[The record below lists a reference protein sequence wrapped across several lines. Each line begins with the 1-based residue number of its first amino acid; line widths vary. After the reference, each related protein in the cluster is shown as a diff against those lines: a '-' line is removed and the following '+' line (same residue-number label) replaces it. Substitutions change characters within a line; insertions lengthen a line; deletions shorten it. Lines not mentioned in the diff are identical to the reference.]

1 VDIQGI
7 EAHLLRLVNIETVAT
22 APSYIKD
29 DAATALNQAFQEI
42 WSSPD
47 SDYFTREEKTLSTV
61 AGTKA
66 YVLAEAIQDILGPIR
81 FTATGK
87 PIAPCESK
95 GELHAFGPIFQS
107 GESYDVSHGEPQ
119 VYYLDRTRSPSDEDE
134 VLVVTLL
141 LAPTPDKA
149 YTITYDAA
157 LECPSFTRS
166 DFCDTPLAKLPIP
179 HKYVET
185 ILLPIARYNMTRSH
199 FFSNQDL
206 MKALEGDYLKAM
218 RQIGYVDPQIY
229 SADTQPPQKGERS
242 HAASTQ

>member
-7 EAHLLRLVNIETVAT
+7 EAHLLRLVNIESVSS

-29 DAATALNQAFQEI
+29 DAATSLNQAFQEI

-47 SDYFTREEKTLSTV
+47 SDYFTREEKSLSTIP
-61 AGTKA
+61 GTKA
-66 YVLAEAIQDILGPIR
+66 YALESAIQDILGPIR

-107 GESYDVSHGEPQ
+107 RSGYDVDQGEPQ
-119 VYYLDRTRSPSDEDE
+119 VYYLDRTRSPSYGDE
-134 VLVVTLL
+134 VLVVNLL

-149 YTITYDAA
+149 YSITYDAT
-157 LECPSFTRS
+157 LECPSYEAA
-166 DFCDTPLAKLPIP
+166 DFCASPLPSLPIP

-185 ILLPIARYNMTRSH
+185 VLLPIARYHMTRSH
-199 FFSNQDL
+199 FFKNKDL
-206 MKALEGDYLKAM
+206 LNALADDYQKAI
-218 RQIGYVDPQIY
+218 RQIGYLDPQIY
-229 SADTQPPQKGERS
+229 SADTKPPQIAERS
-242 HAASTQ
+242 HTK